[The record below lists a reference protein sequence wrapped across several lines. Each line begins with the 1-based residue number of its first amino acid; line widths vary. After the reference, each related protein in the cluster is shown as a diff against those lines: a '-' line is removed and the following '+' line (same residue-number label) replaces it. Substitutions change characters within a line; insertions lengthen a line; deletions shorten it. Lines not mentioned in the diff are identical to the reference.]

1 MFLPAINAWRRL
13 AVRPSALGAGPVEA
27 HVGRA
32 QAGIPG
38 ERGLRQRAADTETL
52 AVLVA
57 PVGRPA
63 LLLGVVEEPGLAIGG
78 VQPSRPPDV
87 NGPRLRAG

>member
-1 MFLPAINAWRRL
+1 MGKRAGLEDGL
-13 AVRPSALGAGPVEA
+13 TVRPSALGAGPVEA
-27 HVGRA
+27 HVDRA

-38 ERGLRQRAADTETL
+38 EHGLRQRAADAETL

-63 LLLGVVEEPGLAIGG
+63 LTLGVVKEAGMAIGSIL
-78 VQPSRPPDV
+78 PSCPPDV
-87 NGPRLRAG
+87 RGACLRAG